1 MAKFAYSLNAQENII
16 LQKQLARIMRAA
28 GCSNELVDAIFEAA
42 AGFQEQRPMTM
53 ADVVLPE
60 GVEVPGGAELGA
72 QQGEGEAGEA
82 GEEEAG
88 ATGGGAASDMGVITP
103 ISIEN
108 EIAMQWQSQGIRSV
122 VKVPVKSKNA
132 EKDTSDKPS
141 PLMENLVRP
150 PLPKLPKLQPSA
162 SIPPIIKK
170 TIDDPGRI
178 IDFRPTSAQRLLPA
192 TARRRFDDRNDTIS
206 GVVSTGYHP
215 VTGLEE
221 FRIHLGTDDDKD
233 GNDYL
238 MIEEGDEDKRKRER
252 REQREEFKRQ
262 KEKTDQ
268 LARNMDRWEKRSR
281 KGGKDKRS

>member
-1 MAKFAYSLNAQENII
+1 MKCTCKLNVPKNI
-16 LQKQLARIMRAA
+16 LQKQLARILRAA
-28 GCSNELVDAIFEAA
+28 GCSNEVVDAIFAA
-42 AGFQEQRPMTM
+42 AADFQEQRPMTM
-53 ADVVLPE
+53 ADVELPA
-60 GVEVPGGAELGA
+60 GVELPGRADAGA
-72 QQGEGEAGEA
+72 QRGEEDEAGEA
-82 GEEEAG
+82 GEAEAG
-88 ATGGGAASDMGVITP
+88 ANGGGAASDTGVITP
-103 ISIEN
+103 VSIDN
-108 EIAMQWQSQGIRSV
+108 EIAVQWQSQGIRSV
-122 VKVPVKSKNA
+122 VMIPVKSKNA
-132 EKDTSDKPS
+132 EKDTSDKPKS
-141 PLMENLVRP
+141 LMENLVRP

-170 TIDDPGRI
+170 TIADPGRI
-178 IDFRPTSAQRLLPA
+178 VEFRPTSAQRLLPA

-221 FRIHLGTDDDKD
+221 FRIHLGTDDDEN

-238 MIEEGDEDKRKRER
+238 LIEEGDENKRKKER
-252 REQREEFKRQ
+252 REQREEFKKQ